1 MKNGFIRVAAAT
13 PSIKVADCI
22 YNGDKTIEMI
32 EEAEK
37 KGVKLV
43 VFPELGITGYTCSDL
58 FLQDTLLRESL
69 IQIEKIKDCSVGKGV
84 MIVVGFPFD
93 YKEKIYNVAAV
104 IQGGHVLGLV
114 TKLSIPN
121 YSEFYEGRIFS
132 PGIKEPI
139 KINFLGQEV
148 FFGSKILFES
158 IEMPEFRLGVEICE
172 DLWIPQSPGVSHC
185 VAGATII
192 ANLSASDELV
202 CKDDFRRD
210 LVKSQ
215 SARLIC
221 GYIYANAGEGESTTD
236 LVYAGHNM
244 IAENGSML
252 IESDLFQTGIIY
264 TELDLEKVKNLR
276 RRKTTYH
283 GQSVDGYVTV
293 KFSFGEEKG
302 LLPEIKLVRKIEKSP
317 FVPQDAELR
326 AKRCKDI
333 VDIQAMGLKTRM
345 KHIGTDKVLIGVS
358 GGLDSTLALLIV
370 ERVFEDLSYDKKG
383 IIAVTM
389 PCFGTTER
397 TYNNSIALAECV
409 EATLLDIP
417 IDDAVKQHF
426 KDIGH
431 DINKHDITYENS
443 QARERTQVLMD
454 LANKYN
460 GIVIG
465 TGDMSELALG
475 WATYNGDHMSMYA
488 LNSSVPKTLVRHLVE
503 YFGLVTDSQRLKNLI
518 GDILS
523 TPVSPELLPPV
534 DGEIAQVTEE
544 FVGPYELHDF
554 FLYQMMRFGFEP
566 KKVFRMAKIAFAND
580 YKEEIILKW
589 LKVFYRRFFS
599 QQYKR
604 STLPD
609 GPKVGTVSLS
619 PRGDLRMPSDAS
631 AYIWLRQ
638 LEEL

>member
-1 MKNGFIRVAAAT
+1 MAAT

-37 KGVKLV
+37 KGQTSIS
-43 VFPELGITGYTCSDL
+43 ELGITGYTCSDL

-276 RRKTTYH
+276 RKTTYH

-293 KFSFGEEKG
+293 KFSLVRKG
-302 LLPEIKLVRKIEKSP
+302 LLPEIKLVRK
-317 FVPQDAELR
+317 
-326 AKRCKDI
+326 
-333 VDIQAMGLKTRM
+333 
-345 KHIGTDKVLIGVS
+345 
-358 GGLDSTLALLIV
+358 
-370 ERVFEDLSYDKKG
+370 
-383 IIAVTM
+383 
-389 PCFGTTER
+389 
-397 TYNNSIALAECV
+397 
-409 EATLLDIP
+409 
-417 IDDAVKQHF
+417 
-426 KDIGH
+426 
-431 DINKHDITYENS
+431 
-443 QARERTQVLMD
+443 
-454 LANKYN
+454 
-460 GIVIG
+460 
-465 TGDMSELALG
+465 
-475 WATYNGDHMSMYA
+475 
-488 LNSSVPKTLVRHLVE
+488 
-503 YFGLVTDSQRLKNLI
+503 LKNHPLFT
-518 GDILS
+518 G
-523 TPVSPELLPPV
+523 
-534 DGEIAQVTEE
+534 
-544 FVGPYELHDF
+544 
-554 FLYQMMRFGFEP
+554 R
-566 KKVFRMAKIAFAND
+566 
-580 YKEEIILKW
+580 
-589 LKVFYRRFFS
+589 
-599 QQYKR
+599 
-604 STLPD
+604 
-609 GPKVGTVSLS
+609 
-619 PRGDLRMPSDAS
+619 
-631 AYIWLRQ
+631 
-638 LEEL
+638 